1 MKLIEGVFETRIGE
15 KVVLDDVQF
24 GFRSGKSTDAM
35 FVMRQM
41 AAEKL
46 GNKGKKLW
54 IGTSQCGD

>member
-15 KVVLDDVQF
+15 KVVFYDVQF
-24 GFRSGKSTDAM
+24 GFRSVKSTDAT

-41 AAEKL
+41 AEKL

-54 IGTSQCGD
+54 IGSSQCDD